1 LEIGK
6 MYRYVSG
13 DDNAGVRELILDENE
28 EFEQLKS
35 QYPEHEVYL
44 FAGDKMNMALFLAPG
59 VSAMLIESRTS
70 P

>member
-1 LEIGK
+1 

-13 DDNAGVRELILDENE
+13 GDNVAAKELILDENE

-44 FAGDKMNMALFLAPG
+44 FAGDKIDMALFLAPG
-59 VSAMLIESRTS
+59 VSTMLIKSKAS